1 MAPSTQYSSW
11 HIVGAQSIL
20 ILKFNRRKIKDFS
33 EYCIEEP
40 SIKICNYQRQIC
52 AAFLTETGH
61 INFQALQEPPSCKAC
76 SIDIKLRWVLTG
88 LSKTSLLPPRLRS
101 FSALMTT
108 YPGQFGTGLR
118 SASSSPHRQAL
129 GSLRRVM
136 SLLCNVPGV
145 PSRSAQLVCCWI

>member
-76 SIDIKLRWVLTG
+76 SIDIKLRCRIYLPLSANRPFKDLPLASQVQVL
-88 LSKTSLLPPRLRS
+88 LSSDDNLIRASLDWA
-101 FSALMTT
+101 SASIVFPART
-108 YPGQFGTGLR
+108 GTGELEKG
-118 SASSSPHRQAL
+118 HVTAL
-129 GSLRRVM
+129 
-136 SLLCNVPGV
+136 
-145 PSRSAQLVCCWI
+145 